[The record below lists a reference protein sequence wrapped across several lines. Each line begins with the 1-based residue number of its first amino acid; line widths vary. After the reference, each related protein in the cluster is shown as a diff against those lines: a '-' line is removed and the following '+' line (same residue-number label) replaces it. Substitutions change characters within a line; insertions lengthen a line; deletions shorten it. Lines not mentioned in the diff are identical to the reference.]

1 MAITKNGGRQYP
13 LVAEVDFTFA
23 DLATGV
29 VYPAIDIPANAVVV
43 GGELVVTTAFNS
55 GTSAVIEAGD
65 GVVADRYL
73 PTPVDL
79 KTAGRTALTL
89 TGYRYTAPDTIDVM
103 ATLAGTAATAGAG
116 TLRVQYVIK
125 DRAQEVQPV

>member
-29 VYPAIDIPANAVVV
+29 VYPAIDIPGNAVVV
-43 GGELVVTTAFNS
+43 GGELVITTAFNT
-55 GTSAVIEAGD
+55 GTSAALAIGD
-65 GVVADRYL
+65 DIATTRYASAI
-73 PTPVDL
+73 DA
-79 KTAGRTALTL
+79 KAAARTALTR
-89 TGYRYTAPDTIDVM
+89 TGYRYTAPNTIDII
-103 ATLAGTAATAGAG
+103 ATLVGTAATAGAG